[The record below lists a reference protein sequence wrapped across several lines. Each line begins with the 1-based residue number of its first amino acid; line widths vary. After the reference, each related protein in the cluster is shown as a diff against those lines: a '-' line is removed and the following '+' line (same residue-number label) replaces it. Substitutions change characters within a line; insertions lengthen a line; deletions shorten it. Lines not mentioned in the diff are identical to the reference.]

1 MTTPPNSGTLTVRI
15 SPASA
20 GRKKARTHERRSFFG
35 NGSKTPAD
43 GGQRLPGLLF
53 LFQRAVSGA
62 AGSGGGGAG
71 AVGRQRR
78 GRHNPRR
85 CRPGAGTAYHGSGHH
100 LIFWHPARG
109 GAAGNRP
116 RSLRQQGPGRV
127 VQYPFQLGKR
137 RGGAGQRVPAGTRK
151 NQAGQAGAKAASPV
165 QGHWLHGRTGKAPP
179 L

>member
-1 MTTPPNSGTLTVRI
+1 MGSALQSGPSVVQYKEHFITGKGHLH
-15 SPASA
+15 
-20 GRKKARTHERRSFFG
+20 GH
-35 NGSKTPAD
+35 GSKTPAA
-43 GGQRLPGLLF
+43 GRQGLPGLLF

-78 GRHNPRR
+78 GRHHPGRR
-85 CRPGAGTAYHGSGHH
+85 CPGVGAAYHGSGYH
-100 LIFWHPARG
+100 LLFRHPACG

-137 RGGAGQRVPAGTRK
+137 RGGAGQRIPAGTRK
-151 NQAGQAGAKAASPV
+151 DQAGQAGTKAASPV